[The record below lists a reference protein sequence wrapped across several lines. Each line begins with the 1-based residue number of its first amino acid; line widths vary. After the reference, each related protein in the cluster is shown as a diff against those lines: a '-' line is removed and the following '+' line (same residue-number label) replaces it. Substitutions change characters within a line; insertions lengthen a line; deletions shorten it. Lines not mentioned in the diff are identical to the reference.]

1 MPGRRREGV
10 ALSINLV
17 SSPLGHETTLNV
29 SLSMS
34 CGVGC
39 LLVIFLRKSCLVL
52 KLLVFRRTVK
62 VFLLISSYFN
72 REDQLR

>member
-1 MPGRRREGV
+1 MPGRREEV

-17 SSPLGHETTLNV
+17 SSPFGHETTLSL

-34 CGVGC
+34 WRAGC
-39 LLVIFLRKSCLVL
+39 LEIFLRKSCLVL
-52 KLLVFRRTVK
+52 KLFVFRGTVK

>member
-1 MPGRRREGV
+1 MPGGRREEV

-17 SSPLGHETTLNV
+17 SSSLGHKTTLSL

-34 CGVGC
+34 WRAGC
-39 LLVIFLRKSCLVL
+39 LEIFLRKSCLVL
-52 KLLVFRRTVK
+52 KLFVFRGTVK

>member
-1 MPGRRREGV
+1 MPGGREGA
-10 ALSINLV
+10 ALSINLM
-17 SSPLGHETTLNV
+17 SSPLGHETTL

-34 CGVGC
+34 WGVGC
-39 LLVIFLRKSCLVL
+39 LLVMFLRKSCLVL
-52 KLLVFRRTVK
+52 KLLVFRETVK

>member
-1 MPGRRREGV
+1 MPGRREEV

-17 SSPLGHETTLNV
+17 SSPLGHETTLSL

-34 CGVGC
+34 WRAGC
-39 LLVIFLRKSCLVL
+39 LEIFLRKSCLVL
-52 KLLVFRRTVK
+52 KLFVFRGTVK